1 MTLLSKNAEL
11 VGFRLA
17 LLAIVC
23 WSSAFLVARFLLGGD
38 ARVDPVSL
46 VFYRFLIGSAAILG
60 YAAWRKESLRFRS
73 LREFMQML
81 AVAFFMLFLMS
92 LLFFIGQQ
100 TASAI
105 TAALFLESGPAIIAI
120 VWKLIRR
127 HPTERREILAV
138 GCGLLGCMF
147 VLNMISMRGFHY
159 GFASWLGQLALIG
172 SAVSWVIG
180 SAIGRKLMAA
190 PNRVVLMGYCELASA
205 VMVIP
210 FLFIFHSQL
219 IIPAGWGTWGAIVL
233 LGLVPTAAAFIA

>member
-92 LLFFIGQQ
+92 LLFSS
-100 TASAI
+100 ASRPRAQSQPHC
-105 TAALFLESGPAIIAI
+105 FWNP
-120 VWKLIRR
+120 VRR
-127 HPTERREILAV
+127 LSQS
-138 GCGLLGCMF
+138 CG
-147 VLNMISMRGFHY
+147 N
-159 GFASWLGQLALIG
+159 
-172 SAVSWVIG
+172 
-180 SAIGRKLMAA
+180 
-190 PNRVVLMGYCELASA
+190 
-205 VMVIP
+205 
-210 FLFIFHSQL
+210 
-219 IIPAGWGTWGAIVL
+219 
-233 LGLVPTAAAFIA
+233 